1 MIPSFKKIRTTSAD
15 LRQVQDSLGLVL
27 DQVIRREI
35 LDGVLI
41 ENISLVTGSNIIDHT
56 LDRAPKGFI
65 IVARNA
71 NEQVWNGTSTKI
83 VPKRN
88 IDLESSGAVTVS
100 LWFF

>member
-1 MIPSFKKIRTTSAD
+1 MIPSLKKIRTSDAD
-15 LRQVQDSLGLVL
+15 LKNVQDSLELVL
-27 DQVIRREI
+27 NQIIRRGI
-35 LDGVLI
+35 LDGILV
-41 ENISLVTGSNIIDHT
+41 ENVSLVSGSNIVDHT

-71 NEQVWNGTSTKI
+71 NQQVWNGTSTKI